1 MTPFAGKWWGA
12 TMKILITVLLV
23 VAPFSASAVDVYKC
37 KSADGTTIY
46 QNEPCPQGAKEIA
59 KGEYQRQ
66 ADTTQQHGAPE
77 AEAAQELATPAPA
90 SRDVQASRDD
100 SQGYDEQPAS
110 YQCEA
115 GGKTWISK
123 TPCPGTVTKTRTV
136 TNDVPF
142 NGVDQYGNVVSGTG
156 TITERVKEDHA
167 VQQQGLS
174 HDELCKRLQDH
185 AATSY
190 DKKAGSGDSVY
201 ERNKARQENGC

>member
-1 MTPFAGKWWGA
+1 
-12 TMKILITVLLV
+12 MKTQHVILLILLV
-23 VAPFSASAVDVYKC
+23 ASLDVQAVDVYKC
-37 KSADGTTIY
+37 KAANGTTIY
-46 QNEPCPQGAKEIA
+46 QNEPCPQGARQIA

-66 ADTTQQHGAPE
+66 ADTTAQYGAPE
-77 AEAAQELATPAPA
+77 AEAPQDLATPAPA
-90 SRDVQASRDD
+90 GRDVQGSRDD
-100 SQGYDEQPAS
+100 SQGYDQQPAS

-115 GGKTWISK
+115 AGKTWISK
-123 TPCPGTVTKTRTV
+123 TPCPSSVTKTRTV

-201 ERNKARQENGC
+201 ERNKARQANGC